1 MSRLSPFFAV
11 CAANCLNTP
20 LLRSNELETG
30 VRIFSENGEEL
41 GNSKTAARHAITMV
55 CGQRIAC
62 AIPAMVFPLYGMMY
76 LEKRMPKLAKGKVG
90 GPLLQVALVGLSL
103 LIANPLTC
111 ALFPQMSSIKADK
124 LESPFNEK
132 YSQQL
137 VYYNRGL

>member
-20 LLRSNELETG
+20 LMRSSELE
-30 VRIFSENGEEL
+30 NGIRVLSDKGDEV
-41 GNSKTAARHAITMV
+41 GISKIAAQQAITTV
-55 CGQRIAC
+55 CAVRIAC

-76 LEKRMPKLAKGKVG
+76 MEKKVPRLARGKVG
-90 GPLLQVALVGLSL
+90 GPLLQVALVGTSL

-111 ALFPQMSSIKADK
+111 ALFPQISSINASN
-124 LESPFNEK
+124 LEPEIAKIYPNK
-132 YSQQL
+132 L